1 MTPDE
6 LRNGIAR
13 LSSRLE
19 AIDKFDL
26 ASISS
31 QTDNPKFD
39 ALYASI
45 DSALSKT
52 FAGYPADYDRYQDA
66 ARKDTGRLIIN
77 QRPPLADI
85 QRAVSKSL
93 ERSHTLLEEAI
104 RYLNEQLEEIDD
116 VPTPAATEPKER
128 SKKVFIVHGHDV
140 GARESVRRVLHLLGL
155 DPIILQDQASQGLT
169 LIEKF
174 ETHSKGVGFAVAL
187 LTPDDLG
194 NAQGANAPTPRA
206 RQNVLFELGYF
217 AGRLGR
223 GHVCLLK
230 SGDVEIP
237 SDLYGVVYV
246 EYGSHDG
253 WKFNLA
259 KELKAAGYE
268 IDTNALL

>member
-1 MTPDE
+1 
-6 LRNGIAR
+6 
-13 LSSRLE
+13 
-19 AIDKFDL
+19 
-26 ASISS
+26 
-31 QTDNPKFD
+31 
-39 ALYASI
+39 
-45 DSALSKT
+45 
-52 FAGYPADYDRYQDA
+52 
-66 ARKDTGRLIIN
+66 
-77 QRPPLADI
+77 
-85 QRAVSKSL
+85 
-93 ERSHTLLEEAI
+93 
-104 RYLNEQLEEIDD
+104 
-116 VPTPAATEPKER
+116 
-128 SKKVFIVHGHDV
+128 V

-155 DPIILQDQASQGLT
+155 EPIILQDQASRGQT

-194 NAQGANAPTPRA
+194 NAQGGNAPTPRA

-268 IDTNALL
+268 IDTNTLL